1 MSFQDLGKSGGPQR
15 PHRSNLTSIANR
27 PSTIPENNSRASGSN
42 SLTQLSDGILQYQR
56 NVGILEKIAR
66 QIGTPADGAELQTQF
81 DVQVDV
87 LNQLGQ
93 RLENTLRRLETD
105 EQGDRT
111 EAAKRR
117 ATLIKLGRDY
127 RRIETSYKNILL
139 EAKQKKAR
147 LLTYKQSQN
156 TSSLNQSQKRGT
168 SEEEEEQISL
178 HLQMQQDLLNEEIM
192 REREHEIRN
201 INHGMH
207 QVNEI
212 YKDLAHVVAGQQ
224 EQVDQIETQMEQSKV
239 NAEQGLSHIQK
250 ANEKASS
257 SQCTIS

>member
-1 MSFQDLGKSGGPQR
+1 MSFQDVGKSGGPQR
-15 PHRSNLTSIANR
+15 PHRSHLTSASTR
-27 PSTIPENNSRASGSN
+27 QSTIPENNTATNGSN
-42 SLTQLSDGILQYQR
+42 SLAQLSDGILQYQR

-117 ATLIKLGRDY
+117 ATLVKLGRDY

-139 EAKQKKAR
+139 EAKRKKSRLAAQK
-147 LLTYKQSQN
+147 Q
-156 TSSLNQSQKRGT
+156 NQSTSAFSYSQKSHT
-168 SEEEEEQISL
+168 SEEEQISMQ
-178 HLQMQQDLLNEEIM
+178 LQMQQDVLNEEIM

-212 YKDLAHVVAGQQ
+212 YKDLAHVVASQQ
-224 EQVDQIETQMEQSKV
+224 DQVDQIETQMEQSKI

>member
-1 MSFQDLGKSGGPQR
+1 MSFQDVGKSGGPHR
-15 PHRSNLTSIANR
+15 PHRSNLTSISNR
-27 PSTIPENNSRASGSN
+27 PSAIPENKSSSVSN
-42 SLTQLSDGILQYQR
+42 SLAQLSDGILQYQR

-105 EQGDRT
+105 EQVDRT

-117 ATLIKLGRDY
+117 ATLVKLGRDY
-127 RRIETSYKNILL
+127 RRIEASYKNILL
-139 EAKQKKAR
+139 EAKQKKSR
-147 LLTYKQSQN
+147 LLAYKQNQN
-156 TSSLNQSQKRGT
+156 NSSLSHSQKRET
-168 SEEEEEQISL
+168 SVEEEQISL
-178 HLQMQQDLLNEEIM
+178 QFQMQQDLLSEEIM